1 MVVAIALRDKLAKL
15 EKALRGNLE
24 SFELADG
31 RRHYFDPTEA
41 FKATFLFFSAC
52 MTADCKGEPRPGP
65 PEILLAVVGARDRSE
80 ALFSVMGDSSHL
92 PLDRTALLE
101 RGELVN
107 RSLVAGISYEEL
119 QQRGGLQD
127 LSE

>member
-1 MVVAIALRDKLAKL
+1 MALRDKLRKL
-15 EKALRGNLE
+15 EKTMQGKLS

-41 FKATFLFFSAC
+41 FKDSFLFFTAC
-52 MTADCKGEPRPGP
+52 MTADCKGEPRPAP
-65 PEILLAVVGARDRSE
+65 PEVLRAVAAARDRSE
-80 ALFSVMGDSSHL
+80 ALYSVMGDSSHL
-92 PLDRTALLE
+92 QLDRTALLE

-119 QQRGGLQD
+119 QQRGGLRD